1 MARRSRVNAK
11 GRSTAPLDRFIMI
24 RRSLLHS
31 PQFSALSCA
40 SRTLLFE
47 LQAMFNGT
55 NNGTIFLS
63 VRDAT
68 ARLGLADFKA
78 AQSAFAELR
87 QVGWITETV
96 AGCFA
101 VKAGEVSRARAWR
114 LNWIGLDGK
123 STGLDV
129 LPPVD
134 YATLTKAQRAR
145 VERCQK
151 VLSRYLKDYQRGH
164 FAVEESTTFGA
175 RQAATEL
182 RSVEETQ
189 TPSDENGGKLPNCS
203 VGESTTH
210 IKYHGGRGNGW
221 WGIDHILQAHQT
233 IFGLF
238 TGEPLKAAA

>member
-1 MARRSRVNAK
+1 
-11 GRSTAPLDRFIMI
+11 MI

-31 PQFSALSCA
+31 PQFSALSCS
-40 SRTLLFE
+40 SRSLLFE

-87 QVGWITETV
+87 QVGWISETV

-114 LNWIGLDGK
+114 LNWIGRDGK
-123 STGLDV
+123 SASPDV
-129 LPPVD
+129 LPALD
-134 YATLTKAQRAR
+134 YAILTKAQRAR

-164 FAVEESTTFGA
+164 FAVEESPTYGA

-182 RSVEETQ
+182 RSVGETE
-189 TPSDENGGKLPNCS
+189 TSAGENGGKLPNGA
-203 VGESTTH
+203 VGESATH
-210 IKYHGGRGNGW
+210 IEYHGGLGTSW

-233 IFGLF
+233 ILGFF
-238 TGEPLKAAA
+238 TAGPLKAAA